1 MKSSAVILIKK
12 NNTREIFIDGQLL
25 PQAVAIGDISGM
37 YDENSMKEI
46 DITLCVSDVAIIR
59 E

>member
-25 PQAVAIGDISGM
+25 PQAVAIGHISGM
-37 YDENSMKEI
+37 YEENSMKEI